1 MSASEIGTLV
11 HKINHKRAQGE
22 GTFPEYCEK
31 CREIVL
37 TPLALQR
44 DGAAPEHGT
53 QSQPNISPR
62 YIQIWN
68 VNQIYWNN

>member
-1 MSASEIGTLV
+1 MHLKLGLLSTKLI
-11 HKINHKRAQGE
+11 IE
-22 GTFPEYCEK
+22 GQKVKALFPEYCEK

-37 TPLALQR
+37 TPLPLQR